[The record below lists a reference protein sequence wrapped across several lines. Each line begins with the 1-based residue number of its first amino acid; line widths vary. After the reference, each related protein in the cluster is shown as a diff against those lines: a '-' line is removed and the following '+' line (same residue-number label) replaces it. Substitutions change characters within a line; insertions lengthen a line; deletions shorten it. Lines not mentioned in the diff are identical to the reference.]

1 MNGFWGGRSERTF
14 LDVRVFNPHAA
25 SNRNIT
31 IGKCYTKHEKEKKRA
46 YEQRVREIEH
56 ACFTPLVM
64 SASGGFTKEA
74 TIFLQNASLQIGR
87 KVGSV
92 IQPHHELVKVQ
103 HVLCSPTLSHSVHQR
118 SPFTSRSCLQ
128 ETASRPGKH

>member
-1 MNGFWGGRSERTF
+1 MSSEELSGRTAISTNGARLDIAMNGFWGGRSERTF

-74 TIFLQNASLQIGR
+74 TIFY
-87 KVGSV
+87 KM
-92 IQPHHELVKVQ
+92 LV
-103 HVLCSPTLSHSVHQR
+103 S
-118 SPFTSRSCLQ
+118 
-128 ETASRPGKH
+128 